1 MSLSGTIT
9 GSGLPAGGT
18 TFSAPIRSLTASWG
32 CTILTLNLGVVRV
45 DAAVTQ
51 LVDNGGPLQS
61 IAALLNVLL
70 TGLGL

>member
-1 MSLSGTIT
+1 MIDLAPVNLDVTAVPG
-9 GSGLPAGGT
+9 AGG
-18 TFSAPIRSLTASWG
+18 SLRSL
-32 CTILTLNLGVVRV
+32 LG
-45 DAAVTQ
+45 AVTQ

>member
-1 MSLSGTIT
+1 
-9 GSGLPAGGT
+9 
-18 TFSAPIRSLTASWG
+18 
-32 CTILTLNLGVVRV
+32 V